1 MNRTMITASNTM
13 AQLQK
18 QLDIISNNV
27 ANIQTHGYKRREATF
42 SDLMAQHVQ
51 NMGRPNAEVGRLTP
65 NGIRLGVGA
74 KLGQA
79 KMVLTQGNVVSTDRM
94 LDFAINSE
102 NQFFKVLTENGVQF
116 TRNGAFYL
124 SPVGDNQTLLV
135 NSDGLPILDE
145 NNNQI
150 VFNGPLKEI
159 SLSDEGQLVFT
170 PDEGPQQ
177 TFAIGMIAVQ
187 KPQFLEQKG
196 NNLLGL
202 PENFN
207 QLNVLEADV
216 YTELVGALRTEINI
230 QQGSLEQSNVDLS
243 KEMTDLLNT
252 QRSYQFQARSIT
264 LADQMLG
271 LINGIR

>member
-1 MNRTMITASNTM
+1 MNRTMIAASNTM

-51 NMGRPNAEVGRLTP
+51 NMGRPNDEVGRLTP

-79 KMVLTQGNVVSTDRM
+79 KMVLSQGNVVSTDRV
-94 LDFAINSE
+94 LDFAINTE

-124 SPVGDNQTLLV
+124 SPVGDSQALLV

-150 VFNGPLKEI
+150 VFNGALKEI
-159 SLSDEGQLVFT
+159 SLSDEGRLVFT

-177 TFAIGMIAVQ
+177 TFALGMIAVQ

-207 QLNVLEADV
+207 LLNVLEEDV

>member
-1 MNRTMITASNTM
+1 MITASNTM